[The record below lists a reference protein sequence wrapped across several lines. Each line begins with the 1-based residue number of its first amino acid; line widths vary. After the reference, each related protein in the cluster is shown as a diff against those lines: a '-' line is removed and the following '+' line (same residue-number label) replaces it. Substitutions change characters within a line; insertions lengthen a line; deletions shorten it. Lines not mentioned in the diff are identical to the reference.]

1 MKTSAPAWPIVANA
15 VGYQVVWF
23 ACVSGAAAGL
33 AWPGLLAFCLFATAI
48 LGFGGKR
55 AADLRALMIVVPI
68 GFLLDSAFALSGW
81 LHYSQQW
88 PIAGAP
94 LWIGAIWAA
103 FALTLNHSLRFLAGR
118 PWLAAILGAIGGPC
132 AYAAA
137 RALGAVV
144 FAVPDAVALSVL
156 SVSWAIVL
164 PATVE
169 FNRRTRLHQQALA

>member
-1 MKTSAPAWPIVANA
+1 MKAAAPAWPTVANA
-15 VGYQVVWF
+15 LGYQAVWF

-33 AWPGLLAFCLFATAI
+33 AWPGPVAFFVFATLV
-48 LGFGGKR
+48 LGFAGNR
-55 AADLRALMIVVPI
+55 SADVRALMIVVPI
-68 GFLLDSAFALSGW
+68 GFMLDSAFAVSGW

-118 PWLAAILGAIGGPC
+118 PWLGAILGAVGGPC
-132 AYAAA
+132 AYTAA
-137 RALGAVV
+137 RALGAVS
-144 FAVPDAVALSVL
+144 FTVPDAMALSVL

-169 FNRRTRLHQQALA
+169 FNRRTRLHRPAMA